1 LVTATLSSA
10 DVTEGAGTL
19 LGNYILPTTASGAI
33 GAITPA
39 TLTFTANP
47 IQRPAQ
53 AADPSFTGRVS
64 GFAGTDTQL
73 SATMGSLLFTTDAIT
88 ASPSGLYAINGTGL
102 SATNYVF
109 QQASSNATALT
120 ISAALPNFVQIVAQ
134 NIVTTSTAIVASSVA
149 ASIPAPT
156 VVSAPVARTAA
167 PVSTPAPAPV
177 TKTAAPARAP
187 PPAAGPAAAAPASG
201 RADSAPPPAPSP
213 AVAVVSVAAPPV
225 DALPPSPVPDTPPP
239 TPADA
244 ADGGDP
250 ILQSVAEA
258 PTEAPQTR
266 WVGAIV
272 SQLSP
277 HVSVSVSLPVK
288 PTGAPGI
295 ETRFSL
301 AGNPAGF

>member
-1 LVTATLSSA
+1 
-10 DVTEGAGTL
+10 
-19 LGNYILPTTASGAI
+19 
-33 GAITPA
+33 
-39 TLTFTANP
+39 
-47 IQRPAQ
+47 
-53 AADPSFTGRVS
+53 
-64 GFAGTDTQL
+64 
-73 SATMGSLLFTTDAIT
+73 
-88 ASPSGLYAINGTGL
+88 
-102 SATNYVF
+102 
-109 QQASSNATALT
+109 
-120 ISAALPNFVQIVAQ
+120 
-134 NIVTTSTAIVASSVA
+134 
-149 ASIPAPT
+149 
-156 VVSAPVARTAA
+156 
-167 PVSTPAPAPV
+167 
-177 TKTAAPARAP
+177 
-187 PPAAGPAAAAPASG
+187 
-201 RADSAPPPAPSP
+201 
-213 AVAVVSVAAPPV
+213 
-225 DALPPSPVPDTPPP
+225 LPPSPVPDTPPP